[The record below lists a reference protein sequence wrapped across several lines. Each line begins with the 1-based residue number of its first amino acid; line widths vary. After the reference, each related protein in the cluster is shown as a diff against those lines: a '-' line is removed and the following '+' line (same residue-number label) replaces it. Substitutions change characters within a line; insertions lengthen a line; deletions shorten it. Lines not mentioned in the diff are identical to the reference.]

1 MMTAIAILLI
11 LFTTV
16 ATLLS
21 IVAVY
26 GVTQPRK
33 RALAPTSAAVPVSVL
48 KPLCGA
54 DDDLEANLETFFRQ
68 SWPHYE
74 LVFGVEGETDPAIA
88 VVRRLRERYPDVR
101 ARLVVHD
108 GKRALN
114 PKVSNLRAMLE
125 AGTHDVVVISD
136 SNVAVEPDYLRLM
149 LGQLLAEPSVG
160 LVSNLFAGVG
170 EHTLG
175 ATLENLHLNGPV
187 AGSVAITGDNGE
199 HAVSV
204 GKSMMFRRSVFEAL
218 GGLEAVGS
226 LLAEDFVMGQMFA
239 QAGYKVRLCGGVI
252 QNVCRDTTVRRFLHR
267 HLRWGLIRSRVT
279 PALYPFE
286 PLFSPMA
293 VALLVPLLGL
303 TGVGPL
309 VWGVALTLLRDGLQ
323 WVRLRGRDG
332 LLQALPL
339 GPLKELL
346 IVPVW
351 AVAPFLRTVSW
362 RGRSYRV
369 STGTRLYAKA
379 PQGRPRELRQE

>member
-1 MMTAIAILLI
+1 MMTAIAILLM

-16 ATLLS
+16 ATALS
-21 IVAVY
+21 VLAVY
-26 GVTQPRK
+26 GVTHRRK
-33 RALAPTSAAVPVSVL
+33 RALAPDAAAVPVSVL

-54 DDDLEANLETFFRQ
+54 DDALEANLETFFRQ

-88 VVRRLRERYPDVR
+88 VVRRLRERFPNVR
-101 ARLVVHD
+101 ARLVIHD

-125 AGTHDVVVISD
+125 AGTHDVVVVSD
-136 SNVAVEPDYLRLM
+136 SNVAVEADYLRLM
-149 LGQLLAEPSVG
+149 LGQLLGDPSVG

-170 EHTLG
+170 ERSLG

-187 AGSVAITGDNGE
+187 AGSVAITGDTGDQ
-199 HAVSV
+199 AVSV
-204 GKSMMFRRSVFEAL
+204 GKSMMFRRSVFETL

-226 LLAEDFVMGQMFA
+226 LLAEDFVMGRMFT

-252 QNVCRDTTVRRFLHR
+252 RNVCADTSVRRFLHR

-293 VALLVPLLGL
+293 VALLVPLLGV
-303 TGVGPL
+303 TGIGPL
-309 VWGVALTLLRDGLQ
+309 VWGVTLTLLRDALQ
-323 WVRLRGRDG
+323 WTRLRGPDG
-332 LLQALPL
+332 LLTALPL

-346 IVPVW
+346 ILPVW
-351 AVAPFLRTVSW
+351 AAAPFLRTVSW

-369 STGTRLYAKA
+369 STGTRLYART
-379 PQGRPRELRQE
+379 PQGRPHQLRQE

>member
-1 MMTAIAILLI
+1 MMIALAVLLM
-11 LFTTV
+11 LFTTI
-16 ATLLS
+16 ATALS
-21 IVAVY
+21 IASVY
-26 GVTQPRK
+26 GVTAPR
-33 RALAPTSAAVPVSVL
+33 RRLLAPLSAAVPVSVL

-54 DDDLEANLETFFRQ
+54 DDALEANLETFFRQ
-68 SWPHYE
+68 RWPHFE
-74 LVFGVEGETDPAIA
+74 LVFGVEGESDPAVA
-88 VVRRLRERYPDVR
+88 VVRRLRERYPSVR
-101 ARLVVHD
+101 ARLVIHD

-149 LGQLLAEPSVG
+149 LGQLLADPAVG
-160 LVSNLFAGVG
+160 LVSNLFAGTG
-170 EHTLG
+170 ERSLG

-187 AGSVAITGDNGE
+187 AGSVAITGDTGGQ
-199 HAVSV
+199 AVSV
-204 GKSMMFRRSVFEAL
+204 GKSMLFRRSVFETL

-226 LLAEDFVMGQMFA
+226 LLAEDFVMGRMFA
-239 QAGYKVRLCGGVI
+239 QAGYKVRLCAGVI
-252 QNVCRDTTVRRFLHR
+252 HNVCTATSVPRFLHR

-279 PALYPFE
+279 PAMYPFE

-293 VALLVPLLGL
+293 VALIAPLLGL
-303 TGVGPL
+303 MGPWPL
-309 VWGVALTLLRDGLQ
+309 IWGVALTLLRDGLQ

-332 LLQALPL
+332 LLHALPL
-339 GPLKELL
+339 GPVKELL
-346 IVPVW
+346 VLPVW
-351 AVAPFLRTVSW
+351 AIAPFLRTVSW